1 MADRKKKASTSN
13 RVGMVVIAMVVMI
26 LIAVMLSQSA
36 QMKKKISSYKAS
48 NQALEEQIQVERDR
62 AEGLKSLP
70 DYISSDEYV
79 EKTAREKFGLVYE
92 DEVIY
97 QAKDGE

>member
-1 MADRKKKASTSN
+1 MPDRRKKVSTPN
-13 RVGMVVIAMVVMI
+13 RIGMSVIAMVVMI

-62 AEGLKSLP
+62 AEDLKSLP
-70 DYISSDEYV
+70 DYIASDEYV
-79 EKTAREKFGLVYE
+79 EKTAREKFGLVYQ